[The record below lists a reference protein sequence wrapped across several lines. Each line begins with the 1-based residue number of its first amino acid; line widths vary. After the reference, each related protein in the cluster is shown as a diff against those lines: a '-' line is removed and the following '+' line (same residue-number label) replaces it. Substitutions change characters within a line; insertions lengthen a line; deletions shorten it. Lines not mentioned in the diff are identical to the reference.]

1 MEIQIFS
8 GIFQFSITS
17 NLDRAIVREP
27 LYLQNNHLICVNL
40 VNVPSIGWGS
50 GPLDRDPLSGGW
62 ALDWDSDNVAVRDR
76 GVDPNFVTFLQA
88 VSKLKTGAVRP
99 QHIITR
105 VRYAHAVVRRTVP
118 DELEPLKV
126 VVGKT
131 CCHQKPLAATALRHS

>member
-76 GVDPNFVTFLQA
+76 GVDPNFVTFFA
-88 VSKLKTGAVRP
+88 SR
-99 QHIITR
+99 
-105 VRYAHAVVRRTVP
+105 
-118 DELEPLKV
+118 
-126 VVGKT
+126 
-131 CCHQKPLAATALRHS
+131 